1 MHYIYNSYSLH
12 YQVKPKSISLH
23 YFMAILVRWFYFFN
37 WKNKS
42 SFQQLFIKICC
53 LKSFTFSLHLK
64 CTLNN
69 SQHINSDDTYMWI
82 INSLVLWKKMLT
94 TKLHIFLS
102 SEKYLIIITTPFL
115 KWLWTLVK
123 MERRGLVLS
132 FRKGQSRD
140 QDDGIERGCQE
151 ISLWQ
156 VRFFSEI
163 HVMFSLLTDFVTLA
177 IHLIFPQTILRL
189 EIKMSDRTDS
199 HWYVWL
205 KKNEYW
211 VHSVCVPQVSE
222 KEGWQVSMQGGIPRR
237 GNDTPFQ
244 TMLVW
249 SLVFAIR
256 WDKLFP
262 FNSFFNDIQLTEVTL
277 FRGFYLSSFHLCRF
291 FPYPVLP
298 SFFFQLLAFQICFC
312 SGFWKKVFEIS
323 WEVLKTFFNFR
334 SNRVALKCFSYE
346 TFINWLDIVV
356 WRPVLQGFFVVC
368 NHYNQYYLIR
378 LVCDLNL
385 WWKCFLFIGK
395 LVFLD
400 KVAEHCN

>member
-1 MHYIYNSYSLH
+1 
-12 YQVKPKSISLH
+12 
-23 YFMAILVRWFYFFN
+23 MAILVRWFYFFN

-132 FRKGQSRD
+132 CRKGQSRD
-140 QDDGIERGCQE
+140 RGDGIERGCQE

-205 KKNEYW
+205 KKKW
-211 VHSVCVPQVSE
+211 ILSPL
-222 KEGWQVSMQGGIPRR
+222 SMCTTSFRKGGVAGLHAR
-237 GNDTPFQ
+237 GNTKKGEWYSFSKYAGVKSGLCNQ
-244 TMLVW
+244 MRQIV
-249 SLVFAIR
+249 SL
-256 WDKLFP
+256 
-262 FNSFFNDIQLTEVTL
+262 
-277 FRGFYLSSFHLCRF
+277 
-291 FPYPVLP
+291 
-298 SFFFQLLAFQICFC
+298 
-312 SGFWKKVFEIS
+312 
-323 WEVLKTFFNFR
+323 
-334 SNRVALKCFSYE
+334 
-346 TFINWLDIVV
+346 
-356 WRPVLQGFFVVC
+356 
-368 NHYNQYYLIR
+368 
-378 LVCDLNL
+378 
-385 WWKCFLFIGK
+385 
-395 LVFLD
+395 
-400 KVAEHCN
+400 